1 MRLLG
6 SAVLLLSLAGAPSAA
21 PLVATTPAKVAAAR
35 AAEPWTVVI
44 RSARRPAVVAR
55 HGVTRQRVGVRALG
69 RNRYRLRAV
78 FPFSGRWQLLSPG
91 RAVGTVKVA
100 PARPLASAL
109 PTAQAFRLCGGSSPP
124 YPQYALGVDGSL
136 WVGCR
141 VNGTLR
147 RVDPAT
153 GETRAILGVRGANP
167 YAVAAGLGAVW
178 AAERGAVVSRV
189 DLQTGRATPA
199 FSGTR
204 FSYIWTAA
212 GSVWAHDDDA
222 RRLIRYDPSSRR
234 VVAQLPT
241 GDGASALVEQGGLIW
256 IVNHRDGTL
265 ERIDPATNAITPL
278 SKLPGDAPERMV
290 FAAGSLWVTGRG
302 TDLLRVDPATGA
314 VQATIEIGAGGI
326 DVRAA
331 GGSIWVA
338 APTTQDDLRGNPF
351 VERVLRIDSATN
363 TIVETIRPTGRITV
377 NGTAVTGAA
386 CWIADTE
393 HGRLYR
399 LTR

>member
-1 MRLLG
+1 VVLVV
-6 SAVLLLSLAGAPSAA
+6 AVGALVTAGAVAGGPSAK
-21 PLVATTPAKVAAAR
+21 PRLVSSPPASAGATWSALLASPRKPSVAARKGVTTISVSVRR
-35 AAEPWTVVI
+35 AA
-44 RSARRPAVVAR
+44 
-55 HGVTRQRVGVRALG
+55 

-78 FPFSGRWQLLSPG
+78 FPFSGAWQLRSRG
-91 RAVGTVKVA
+91 RTFGSVKVS
-100 PARPLASAL
+100 PAGPLPSAI
-109 PTAQAFRLCGGSSPP
+109 PSARAFRLCNGSSPP
-124 YPQYALGVDGSL
+124 FPQYALAVDGSL

-141 VNGTLR
+141 AGATLR

-153 GETRAILGVRGANP
+153 GEARAILRVSGASP
-167 YAVAAGLGAVW
+167 YAVAAGFGAVW
-178 AAERGAVVSRV
+178 SAERGPVVGRI
-189 DLQTGRATPA
+189 DLRTGRATQA
-199 FSGTR
+199 FTGTG
-204 FSYIWTAA
+204 FSYVWTAA

-222 RRLIRYDPSSRR
+222 RRLIRYDPIARR
-234 VVAQLPT
+234 IVAQLPT

-265 ERIDPATNAITPL
+265 ERIDPASNSITPL

-331 GGSIWVA
+331 GGSIWVV
-338 APTTQDDLRGNPF
+338 APTTEDDLRGNPF
-351 VERVLRIDSATN
+351 VERVLRIDPAAN
-363 TIVETIRPTGRITV
+363 AIVETIRPTGRVTV
-377 NGTAVTGAA
+377 NGTAVTGTAF
-386 CWIADTE
+386 WIADTE

>member
-1 MRLLG
+1 MVLAVAAG
-6 SAVLLLSLAGAPSAA
+6 AFGTASAVAGGPSAQ
-21 PLVATTPAKVAAAR
+21 PRLISGPAAR
-35 AAEPWTVVI
+35 AYAPWSAFLASPRKLPV
-44 RSARRPAVVAR
+44 SARN
-55 HGVTRQRVGVRALG
+55 GVTTIAVSVRRAG
-69 RNRYRLRAV
+69 RNRNRLRAV
-78 FPFSGRWQLLSPG
+78 FAFSGRWQLRSRG
-91 RAVGTVKVA
+91 RTLATIKVSR
-100 PARPLASAL
+100 ARPLTSDL
-109 PTAQAFRLCGGSSPP
+109 PTADAFRLCGGSAAP
-124 YPQYALGVDGSL
+124 YPQYALSADGSL

-141 VNGTLR
+141 GRGTLL
-147 RVDPAT
+147 RVDSVT
-153 GETRAILGVRGANP
+153 GETRAILRVSGSSP
-167 YAVAAGLGAVW
+167 YAIAAGLGAVW
-178 AAERGAVVSRV
+178 SAERGPAISRI
-189 DLQTGRATPA
+189 DLRTGRASQA
-199 FSGTR
+199 FTGTG

-265 ERIDPATNAITPL
+265 ERIDPSANSITPL
-278 SKLPGDAPERMV
+278 SKLPGDAPERMG

-314 VQATIEIGAGGI
+314 VQATIELGAGGI
-326 DVRAA
+326 DLRAA

-338 APTTQDDLRGNPF
+338 APTTEDDLRGNPF
-351 VERVLRIDSATN
+351 LDRVLRIDPATN
-363 TIVETIRPTGRITV
+363 AIVETIRAKGRVTV
-377 NGTAVTGAA
+377 NGTAVTGTAF
-386 CWIADTE
+386 WIADTE